1 MCTYIKLGNLV
12 LPSYSLMIVLGIML
26 SYGIAAIHCWK
37 KSLSY
42 KNVLILAGFGI
53 GFGLIGAKV
62 LFLIVSY
69 KEIAWSHIFEIRYFL
84 ILLRAGYV
92 FYGGL
97 IFSIIAIV
105 ISAKVFKINLR
116 EYLLEFVYLIPF
128 AHAFGRI
135 GCFMAGCCYGR
146 PYDGPFAVVF
156 PEETFGLAGVK
167 LFPIQIV
174 EAIFLFL
181 ISFIV
186 FIIIIKG
193 KSCFSLSVYFVLY
206 AILRFIL
213 EYYRYDYVRGF
224 MFGFSTSQWISIL
237 IFVVGGVSLFANFLR
252 YKRHIKNK

>member
-12 LPSYSLMIVLGIML
+12 LPSYSLMIALGIML

-69 KEIAWSHIFEIRYFL
+69 KEIAWSHIFELRYFL

-105 ISAKVFKINLR
+105 ISAKIFKINLR

-174 EAIFLFL
+174 EAIFLL
-181 ISFIV
+181 MISFIV
-186 FIIIIKG
+186 FIIIING
-193 KSCFSLSVYFVLY
+193 KRCYSLSVYFILY

-224 MFGFSTSQWISIL
+224 VLGLSTSQWISVF
-237 IFVVGGVSLFANFLR
+237 IFVVGVVLSFANVIR
-252 YKRHIKNK
+252 NKRQIKNK